1 MKDKIVESSVDE
13 IMGAPVDISNFNEDT
28 CSRIAFDLYK
38 EAMTA
43 VTVVCGLCSPD
54 DKSEY
59 IYERNQAMIIG
70 LLVRIVKLMASVTS
84 LSVDKV
90 KEHGEV
96 ILALNR
102 NIVESAINVIYF
114 CTKARSEDF
123 DNFIKS
129 AFKAEKNLFNS
140 IQENIKQRGKALPIE
155 ERMLKSIDRLFKA
168 SEIKGIK
175 DLEQIP
181 RWKDYKTILR
191 EIDLEWAYPVLQ
203 QIPSHSIH
211 GTWSDIAMHHIEY
224 NGEKF
229 SAKLESIRIDARLL
243 SPISKLVSIALK
255 SYLEKYYGDVENH
268 PLLLRVN
275 DLIERNEKIEKMHE
289 EILSKGKK

>member
-1 MKDKIVESSVDE
+1 MKDKIIESSVDE
-13 IMGAPVDISNFNEDT
+13 IMGAPVDISNFNEEN

-38 EAMTA
+38 EAMSA
-43 VTVVCGLCSPD
+43 VTVVCGLCNPD

-59 IYERNQAMIIG
+59 IYGRDQSLIVG
-70 LLVRIVKLMASVTS
+70 LLVRIVKFMASATA

-102 NIVESAINVIYF
+102 SIVESAINVIYF
-114 CTKARSEDF
+114 CTKAKPEDVDIFVRS
-123 DNFIKS
+123 
-129 AFKAEKNLFNS
+129 ALKAEKNLFNS
-140 IQENIKQRGKALPIE
+140 IQENIKQRGKKLPIE
-155 ERMLKSIDRLFKA
+155 ERMLKSIDRLFRA
-168 SEIKGIK
+168 SEINGIE
-175 DLEQIP
+175 DLKQIP

-191 EIDLEWAYPVLQ
+191 EINLEWAYPVLQ

-211 GTWSDIAMHHIEY
+211 GTWSDIAMHHLEY

-229 SAKLESIRIDARLL
+229 SAKLESIRVDARLL
-243 SPISKLVSIALK
+243 SPISKLVLIALK
-255 SYLEKYYGDVENH
+255 AYLEKYYGDVENH

-289 EILSKGKK
+289 EILSKDKK